1 MTVISVSLTNDLLE
15 RLDDFV
21 EKSGYSSRSEAL
33 RLAIR
38 DSLNLYSLNRME
50 KGTVMS
56 TVTIIS
62 ESHQATTHVG
72 LMDLRNVFDEMIFG
86 NMHLHIE
93 GGYCI
98 EIFLVKGESKEVMDF
113 VTKSKGIRG
122 VMEVNHTLTPVSANS
137 F

>member
-1 MTVISVSLTNDLLE
+1 MTVISLSLTNALLE
-15 RLDDFV
+15 RLDEFV
-21 EKSGYSSRSEAL
+21 ESSGYSSRSEAL

-38 DSLNLYSLNRME
+38 DSLNQYSLQRMQ

-62 ESHQATTHVG
+62 ESHQANTHIG
-72 LMDLRNVFDEMIFG
+72 LMNLRNDFDDLIFG

-98 EIFLVKGESKEVMDF
+98 EVFF
-113 VTKSKGIRG
+113 VRGKSEKIMKFVAKSKAIKG
-122 VMEVNHTLTPVSANS
+122 VIEVNYTTTPLK
-137 F
+137 

>member
-15 RLDDFV
+15 RLDEFV
-21 EKSGYSSRSEAL
+21 KKSGYSSRSEAL

-38 DSLNLYSLNRME
+38 DSLNQYSLNRME

-62 ESHQATTHVG
+62 ESHQITTHVE
-72 LMDLRNVFDEMIFG
+72 LMDLRNGFDELIFG

-98 EIFLVKGESKEVMDF
+98 EIFLVKGESDKIMDF
-113 VTKSKGIRG
+113 VSRSKAIRG
-122 VMEVNHTLTPVSANS
+122 VIEVNYTITPIQG
-137 F
+137 

>member
-1 MTVISVSLTNDLLE
+1 MTVISLSLTNDLLE

-21 EKSGYSSRSEAL
+21 EASGYSSRSEAL

-38 DSLNLYSLNRME
+38 DSLNQHSLQRME
-50 KGTVMS
+50 KGIVMS

-62 ESHQATTHVG
+62 ESHLATTHVG
-72 LMDLRNVFDEMIFG
+72 LMNLRNNFDELIFG

-98 EIFLVKGESKEVMDF
+98 EIFLVKGESDTVMGF
-113 VTKSKGIRG
+113 ISKSKTIRG
-122 VMEVNHTLTPVSANS
+122 VMEVNYTLTPISS
-137 F
+137 

>member
-38 DSLNLYSLNRME
+38 DSLNQYSLNRME

-62 ESHQATTHVG
+62 ESHQSVTHVG
-72 LMDLRNVFDEMIFG
+72 LMDLRNGFDELIFG

-93 GGYCI
+93 SGYCI
-98 EIFLVKGESKEVMDF
+98 EIFLVKGESANVMDF
-113 VTKSKGIRG
+113 VSRSKGIRG
-122 VMEVNHTLTPVSANS
+122 VMEVNYTLTPVAG
-137 F
+137 

>member
-1 MTVISVSLTNDLLE
+1 MTVISVSLTTGLLE

-21 EKSGYSSRSEAL
+21 DKAGYSSRSEAL

-38 DSLNLYSLNRME
+38 DSLNQHSLHRME

-62 ESHQATTHVG
+62 ESHEATTHVG
-72 LMDLRNVFDEMIFG
+72 LMELRNGFDELIFG

-98 EIFLVKGESKEVMDF
+98 EIFLVKGESTNVMDF
-113 VTKSKGIRG
+113 VSRSKGIRG
-122 VMEVNHTLTPVSANS
+122 VMEVNYTLTPVVG
-137 F
+137 

>member
-1 MTVISVSLTNDLLE
+1 MTVISVSLTYDLLE

-21 EKSGYSSRSEAL
+21 KKSGYSSRSEAL

-38 DSLNLYSLNRME
+38 DSLNQYSLNRME
-50 KGTVMS
+50 KGTIMS

-62 ESHQATTHVG
+62 ESHQVTTHVG
-72 LMDLRNVFDEMIFG
+72 LMDLRNSFDELIFG

-98 EIFLVKGESKEVMDF
+98 EIFLIKGDSDKIMDF
-113 VTKSKGIRG
+113 VSKSKGVRG
-122 VMEVNHTLTPVSANS
+122 VMEVNYTLTPING
-137 F
+137 

>member
-1 MTVISVSLTNDLLE
+1 MTVISLSLTTDLLE

-21 EKSGYSSRSEAL
+21 ESSGYSSRSEAI

-38 DSLNLYSLNRME
+38 DSLNQHSLQRME
-50 KGTVMS
+50 RGTVMS

-62 ESHQATTHVG
+62 ESHQVTTHVG
-72 LMDLRNVFDEMIFG
+72 LMNLRNEFDELIFG

-98 EIFLVKGESKEVMDF
+98 EIFLVRGNSDEIMNFVAKSNAIKGVIK
-113 VTKSKGIRG
+113 
-122 VMEVNHTLTPVSANS
+122 VNYTITPLK
-137 F
+137 

>member
-1 MTVISVSLTNDLLE
+1 MTVISLSLTNNLLK

-21 EKSGYSSRSEAL
+21 ESSGYSSRSEAL

-38 DSLNLYSLNRME
+38 DSLNQYSLQRME
-50 KGTVMS
+50 KGIMMS

-62 ESHQATTHVG
+62 ESHEVTTHVG
-72 LMDLRNVFDEMIFG
+72 LMNLRNNFDELIFG

-98 EIFLVKGESKEVMDF
+98 EIFLVKGESDTVMDF
-113 VTKSKGIRG
+113 ITKSKAIRG
-122 VMEVNHTLTPVSANS
+122 VMEVNYTLTPVS
-137 F
+137 

>member
-1 MTVISVSLTNDLLE
+1 MTVISLSLTNGLLE

-21 EKSGYSSRSEAL
+21 ETSGYSSRSEAL

-38 DSLNLYSLNRME
+38 DSLNQYSLQRME
-50 KGTVMS
+50 KGIVMS

-72 LMDLRNVFDEMIFG
+72 LMDLRNNFDELIFG

-98 EIFLVKGESKEVMDF
+98 EIFLVKGESNTVMGF
-113 VTKSKGIRG
+113 ISKSKTIRG
-122 VMEVNHTLTPVSANS
+122 VMEVNYTLTPVSS
-137 F
+137 

>member
-15 RLDDFV
+15 RLDNFV
-21 EKSGYSSRSEAL
+21 KSSGYSSRSEAL

-38 DSLNLYSLNRME
+38 DSLNQYSLQRME
-50 KGTVMS
+50 KGIVMS

-62 ESHQATTHVG
+62 ESHQATTHIG
-72 LMDLRNVFDEMIFG
+72 LMNLRNDFDELIFG

-98 EIFLVKGESKEVMDF
+98 EIFLVKGESDTVMDF
-113 VTKSKGIRG
+113 ISKSKSIRG
-122 VMEVNHTLTPVSANS
+122 VMEVNYTLTPVSS
-137 F
+137 

>member
-1 MTVISVSLTNDLLE
+1 MTVISLSLTTNLLE

-21 EKSGYSSRSEAL
+21 ESSGYSSRSEAL

-38 DSLNLYSLNRME
+38 DSLNQYSLQRME

-72 LMDLRNVFDEMIFG
+72 LMNLRNNFDELIFG

-98 EIFLVKGESKEVMDF
+98 EIFLVKGDSDDIMGF
-113 VTKSKGIRG
+113 ISKSKTIRG
-122 VMEVNHTLTPVSANS
+122 VMEVNYTLTPVSS
-137 F
+137 

>member
-1 MTVISVSLTNDLLE
+1 MTVISLSLTNGLLE

-21 EKSGYSSRSEAL
+21 ETSGYSSRSEAL

-38 DSLNLYSLNRME
+38 DSLNQYSLQRME
-50 KGTVMS
+50 KGIVMS

-72 LMDLRNVFDEMIFG
+72 LMDLRNNFDELIFG

-98 EIFLVKGESKEVMDF
+98 EIFLVKGESNTVMGF
-113 VTKSKGIRG
+113 ISKSKTIRG
-122 VMEVNHTLTPVSANS
+122 VMEVNYTLTPISS
-137 F
+137 

>member
-21 EKSGYSSRSEAL
+21 EKSGYSSRSEAM
-33 RLAIR
+33 RLAVR
-38 DSLNLYSLNRME
+38 DSLNQYSLQRME
-50 KGTVMS
+50 KGVVMS

-62 ESHQATTHVG
+62 ESHKAMTHVG
-72 LMDLRNVFDEMIFG
+72 LMELRNGFDEFIFG

-98 EIFLVKGESKEVMDF
+98 EIFLVKGDSEMVMDF
-113 VTKSKGIRG
+113 VSKSKAIKG
-122 VMEVNHTLTPVSANS
+122 VLGVNNTTTPLE
-137 F
+137 

>member
-1 MTVISVSLTNDLLE
+1 MTVISVSLTTGLLE
-15 RLDDFV
+15 KLDDFV
-21 EKSGYSSRSEAL
+21 DKAGYSSRSEAL

-38 DSLNLYSLNRME
+38 DSLNQHSLNRME

-62 ESHQATTHVG
+62 ESHEATTHVG
-72 LMDLRNVFDEMIFG
+72 LMELRNGFDELIFG

-98 EIFLVKGESKEVMDF
+98 EIFLVKGESANVMDF
-113 VTKSKGIRG
+113 VSRSKGIRG
-122 VMEVNHTLTPVSANS
+122 VMEVNYTLTPIVG
-137 F
+137 